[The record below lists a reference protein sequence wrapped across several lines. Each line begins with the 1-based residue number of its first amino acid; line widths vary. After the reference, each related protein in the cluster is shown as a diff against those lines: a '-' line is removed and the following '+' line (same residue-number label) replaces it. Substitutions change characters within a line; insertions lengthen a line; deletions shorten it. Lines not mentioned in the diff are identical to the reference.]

1 MALSSNIHHILCHLL
16 KRVQYI
22 FHVIVFAVGA
32 YETDNVAILRVNPV
46 VSMETIMYVRPTI
59 ITASMPYL
67 DLSTCFKYTGNAANL
82 QSTLGKPLFYYVLF
96 SFLWRN
102 STEVQKPKTIKL
114 KKSYIDQLA
123 HLKLNNMKRMVK
135 KYI

>member
-1 MALSSNIHHILCHLL
+1 MYKTVHLFESLYIKHVALLSNIHHILYRFLKIFSYILL
-16 KRVQYI
+16 
-22 FHVIVFAVGA
+22 VIVFAVGA

-96 SFLWRN
+96 TF
-102 STEVQKPKTIKL
+102 PL
-114 KKSYIDQLA
+114 KEL
-123 HLKLNNMKRMVK
+123 H
-135 KYI
+135 